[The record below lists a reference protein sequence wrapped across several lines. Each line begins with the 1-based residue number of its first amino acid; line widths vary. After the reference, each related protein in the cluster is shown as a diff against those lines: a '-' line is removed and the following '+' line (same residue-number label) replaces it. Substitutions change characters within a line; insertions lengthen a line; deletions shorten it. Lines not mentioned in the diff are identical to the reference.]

1 MNQPMDLLKT
11 SKLIQ
16 ICDLVWHKHV
26 LQFINITTIDKAV
39 KGGAWLARFKLM
51 VVVVVGGYVE
61 AVFQASGRCCV
72 HSASILAGE
81 AGKRI
86 QEGKILG

>member
-1 MNQPMDLLKT
+1 MNTSLTIHQKMNQPMDLLKT

-39 KGGAWLARFKLM
+39 KGTISNIPREINENRAIRG
-51 VVVVVGGYVE
+51 
-61 AVFQASGRCCV
+61 
-72 HSASILAGE
+72 I
-81 AGKRI
+81 
-86 QEGKILG
+86 